1 MLEKNVE
8 KEAKLEVESKLNAAT
23 IKIKHYQK
31 NKESVQD
38 LRRRVNDLT
47 GIEVERDRAVERS
60 VLVAMNSSNNMSW
73 TMSII
78 YYYLNPNPNPN
89 PKP

>member
-31 NKESVQD
+31 NKSSLQE

-47 GIEVERDRAVERS
+47 GIEAERDRAEDKS
-60 VLVAMNSSNNMSW
+60 VLVV
-73 TMSII
+73 
-78 YYYLNPNPNPN
+78 
-89 PKP
+89 KQ